1 MAITYTWTVTNM
13 SVLQTPQPD
22 FVVSAEWLCAGVDDA
37 STEENPLVADISGVQ
52 SFPDQQ
58 GDNFVP
64 YADLTESEV
73 LDWIWEQMGE
83 NGKSNTEACVGGQI
97 ESEKNPPVSPTSEPL
112 PW

>member
-22 FVVSAEWLCAGVDDA
+22 FVVNAEWLCSGVDGDY
-37 STEENPLVADISGVQ
+37 SADMSGIQ

-83 NGKSNTEACVGGQI
+83 NGKSNTEACVEGQI

>member
-22 FVVSAEWLCAGVDDA
+22 FVVNAQWLCTGVDGDY
-37 STEENPLVADISGVQ
+37 SGEINGIQ

-58 GDNFVP
+58 GDNFIP
-64 YADLTESEV
+64 YANLTESEV
-73 LDWIWEQMGE
+73 LGWIWDQMGPE
-83 NGKSNTEACVGGQI
+83 EKSNWEACVAGQI
-97 ESEKNPPVSPTSEPL
+97 ESEKNPPVSPTPEAL

>member
-22 FVVSAEWLCAGVDDA
+22 FVVDAQWLCSGVDDA
-37 STEENPLVADISGVQ
+37 STEENPLVANISGIQ

-58 GDNFVP
+58 GDDFVP
-64 YADLTESEV
+64 YANLTEAEV
-73 LDWIWEQMGE
+73 LGWIWEQMGA
-83 NGKSNTEACVGGQI
+83 NGKSNSEACVEGQI
-97 ESEKNPPVSPTSEPL
+97 NSMINPPVSPTVEPL

>member
-1 MAITYTWTVTNM
+1 MATTYTWTVTNM

-22 FVVSAEWLCAGVDDA
+22 FVVTAAWLCSGVDGDYSAE
-37 STEENPLVADISGVQ
+37 ISGTE

-58 GDNFVP
+58 GDEFTP

-73 LDWIWEQMGE
+73 LDWIWEQMGAF
-83 NGKSNTEACVGGQI
+83 GQSNTEDCVAGQI
-97 ESEKNPPVSPTSEPL
+97 ESEKNPPVSPTSEAL

>member
-1 MAITYTWTVTNM
+1 MAITYTWTVKNM
-13 SVLQTPQPD
+13 SVLQIPQPD
-22 FVVSAEWLCAGVDDA
+22 FVVSAQWLC
-37 STEENPLVADISGVQ
+37 SGVEGDNSGEIGGSE

-73 LDWIWEQMGE
+73 LDWVTAELGE
-83 NGKSNTEACVGGQI
+83 NGVTSAEGCVEGQI
-97 ESEKNPPVSPTSEPL
+97 NSIVTPPVSPTSEPL

>member
-1 MAITYTWTVTNM
+1 M

-22 FVVSAEWLCAGVDDA
+22 FVVDATFLC
-37 STEENPLVADISGVQ
+37 SGVEGAYSGETGGTQ
-52 SFPDQQ
+52 RFPDVQ

-64 YADLTESEV
+64 YATLTESEV
-73 LDWIWEQMGE
+73 LDWIWDQMGP
-83 NGKSNTEACVGGQI
+83 NGKSNAEACVEGQI

>member
-22 FVVSAEWLCAGVDDA
+22 FVVSAEWLCAGVDGDY
-37 STEENPLVADISGVQ
+37 SADMSGMQ

-83 NGKSNTEACVGGQI
+83 NGKSNSEACVEGQI
-97 ESEKNPPVSPTSEPL
+97 NSEKNPPVSPTSEAL

>member
-22 FVVSAEWLCAGVDDA
+22 FVVNAQWLCSGVDDT
-37 STEENPLVADISGVQ
+37 STEENPLIANISGIQ

-64 YADLTESEV
+64 YANLTEAEV
-73 LDWIWEQMGE
+73 LGWIWEQMGA
-83 NGKSNTEACVGGQI
+83 NGKSNSEACVEGQI
-97 ESEKNPPVSPTSEPL
+97 ESEKNPPVSPTSEAL

>member
-22 FVVSAEWLCAGVDDA
+22 FVVNAEWLCSGVEDA
-37 STEENPLVADISGVQ
+37 YSGEIGGVQ

-58 GDNFVP
+58 GDDFVP
-64 YADLTESEV
+64 YANLTEAEV
-73 LDWIWEQMGE
+73 LGWIWEQMGA
-83 NGKSNTEACVGGQI
+83 NGKSNSEACVEGQI
-97 ESEKNPPVSPTSEPL
+97 ESEKNPPVSPTQEPL

>member
-22 FVVSAEWLCAGVDDA
+22 FVVGAQWLCSGVEGDN
-37 STEENPLVADISGVQ
+37 SGEISGSQ

-64 YADLTESEV
+64 YADLTESQV
-73 LDWIWEQMGE
+73 LDWVWEQMGE
-83 NGKSNTEACVGGQI
+83 NGKSNSEACVEGQI
-97 ESEKNPPVSPTSEPL
+97 ESEKNPPVSPTPEPL

>member
-22 FVVSAEWLCAGVDDA
+22 FVVNAEWLCSGVEDA
-37 STEENPLVADISGVQ
+37 YSGEIGGVQ

-64 YADLTESEV
+64 YANLTEAEV
-73 LDWIWEQMGE
+73 LGWIWEQMGA
-83 NGKSNTEACVGGQI
+83 NGKSNSEACVEGQI
-97 ESEKNPPVSPTSEPL
+97 NSMINPPVSPTVEPL

>member
-22 FVVSAEWLCAGVDDA
+22 FVVDAQWLCTGVDGDF
-37 STEENPLVADISGVQ
+37 SGEISGIQ

-58 GDNFVP
+58 GESFVP
-64 YADLTESEV
+64 YKDLTESVV
-73 LDWIWEQMGE
+73 LDWIWDQMGPE
-83 NGKSNTEACVGGQI
+83 GKSNWEACVAGQI
-97 ESEKNPPVSPTSEPL
+97 ESAQNPPVSPTPEPL

>member
-22 FVVSAEWLCAGVDDA
+22 FVVNARWLC
-37 STEENPLVADISGVQ
+37 SGVEGDNSGEIGGSE
-52 SFPDQQ
+52 SFPDEQ

-64 YADLTESEV
+64 YADLTESQV
-73 LDWIWEQMGE
+73 LDWVWEQMGE
-83 NGKSNTEACVGGQI
+83 NGKSNSEACVEGQI
-97 ESEKNPPVSPTSEPL
+97 ESEKNPPVSPESEPL

>member
-22 FVVSAEWLCAGVDDA
+22 FVVDAKWLC
-37 STEENPLVADISGVQ
+37 SGVEGDYSGEITGIQ

-83 NGKSNTEACVGGQI
+83 NGKPNWEACVAGQI
-97 ESEKNPPVSPTSEPL
+97 ESEKNPPVSPTEEPL

>member
-22 FVVSAEWLCAGVDDA
+22 FVVSAEWLCGGVDGDY
-37 STEENPLVADISGVQ
+37 SADMSGIQ

-83 NGKSNTEACVGGQI
+83 NGKSNTEACVEGQI
-97 ESEKNPPVSPTSEPL
+97 ESEKNPPVSPTSEAL